1 MIQAGL
7 QLFRETRAKTLSMIS
22 TLSQEQMDFSPA
34 ARRWSVGEV
43 ADHLLLSE
51 KLYRK
56 DFADL
61 IELAKSGRKPEVSRS
76 SREINF
82 SPAFLPKSFLPF
94 LEVPFTIMNVFVPQS
109 VREYVIRS
117 RFIQGQNPDVATP
130 QKSRLAADLC
140 RELSEAVEQTA
151 ALLESNADLDYAHM
165 IVRHPLMGSN
175 NVLQLLRILCLHEQR
190 HQDQITE
197 ICKSRSFPQAAR
209 TERATG

>member
-1 MIQAGL
+1 
-7 QLFRETRAKTLSMIS
+7 MIS

-61 IELAKSGRKPEVSRS
+61 IELAKSGRKSQVSRS

-82 SPAFLPKSFLPF
+82 SPAFLPKAFLPF
-94 LEVPFTIMNVFVPQS
+94 MEVPFRIMNVFVPQT
-109 VREYVIRS
+109 VREFVIRS
-117 RFIQGQNPDVATP
+117 RFFQGQNPDVATP
-130 QKSRLAADLC
+130 QKGRPAADLC
-140 RELSEAVEQTA
+140 RELSQAAEQTA
-151 ALLESNADLDYAHM
+151 AVLESNAHLDYAHM
-165 IVRHPLMGSN
+165 IVHHPLMGSN

-197 ICKSRSFPQAAR
+197 ICKNRSFPQGAR
-209 TERATG
+209 ADPATG